1 MKENFMKFIEEKWRI
16 LVIIIAL
23 IFIGMGAV
31 QALTNFK
38 FDPKTAHN
46 IELVLMVIAGALF
59 INGKKKE
66 RQASTEAEEKEKQDE
81 EKKQDEEESEK
92 DNI

>member
-16 LVIIIAL
+16 IVIGIAL
-23 IFIGMGAV
+23 IYIAMGAI

-38 FDPKTAHN
+38 IDPQTSHN
-46 IELVLMVIAGALF
+46 IELVLIVIAGALF

-66 RQASTEAEEKEKQDE
+66 RQASMEKE
-81 EKKQDEEESEK
+81 QDEEESKK
-92 DNI
+92 DDL